1 MVTAMHYDLLNE
13 PLLTVD
19 GPPGRARLSL
29 PDVLA
34 RLGRGEEL
42 EFPGLRPHQHHA
54 WHAFL
59 VQLAALVA
67 HRRGDPSLNLEA
79 DAWRSALLDLTA
91 EAGGAA
97 WHLVVEDPTLPAFFQ
112 TPAPEGNL
120 DRYKKVIPTPDE
132 LDVVVTTRNHDVK
145 QQRMTQPDPEHW
157 AYALL
162 TLQTMEGFLGRGN
175 YGIARMNG
183 GFSNRPC
190 ITMTPGLGWAERFRR
205 DVLAWLDARPELVGE
220 VYGYREHDGHELL
233 WLLPWDGKKSSKHA
247 LTECDPFFIEV
258 CRRIRLVGSPIEE
271 ARMAPTEDYLMD
283 GGVVQGNTGDLWTPV
298 SLDGTALTVGGGGF
312 QYRLL
317 ARLLFGGDFHRN
329 PALELREEDGR
340 EPLLLAQ
347 TLVRGQGQTEGYH
360 QRTIRLPAKT
370 RRLMQ
375 TAEGRDRLGVLA
387 KSQVEMASLAER
399 KVLHLALCS
408 LLQKGSEKLDFRDK
422 RTQPWID
429 AMDRAVDDAFFD
441 CLWAAADVPEVEA
454 DRIWQKRLH
463 ELAWQQLEDALASAP
478 TSTVHGPRARARA
491 ELMFRGLAHKH
502 LPEAFAEEAAE
513 KGDGSATHAS

>member
-1 MVTAMHYDLLNE
+1 MVTAMHYDLLND
-13 PLLTVD
+13 PLLSVE
-19 GPPGRARLSL
+19 GPRGRERLSL

-34 RLGRGEEL
+34 SLGRGEEV
-42 EFPGLRPHQHHA
+42 EFPRLRPHQHHA

-67 HRRGDPSLNLEA
+67 HRRGDRAPDLAA

-97 WHLVVEDPTLPAFFQ
+97 WHLVVEDPALPAFLQ
-112 TPAPEGNL
+112 TPAPDKTLGP
-120 DRYKKVIPTPDE
+120 YSKTFSTPDS
-132 LDVVVTTRNHDVK
+132 LDVLITTKDHDFK
-145 QQRMTQPDPEHW
+145 ARKMTSAVPEHW
-157 AYALL
+157 CFALVS
-162 TLQTMEGFLGRGN
+162 LQTMDGYLGRGN

-205 DVLAWLDARPELVGE
+205 DVGAWLDARPDLVGE
-220 VYGYREHDGHELL
+220 VYGYRESGGFALL
-233 WLLPWDGKKSSKHA
+233 WLLPWDGEKSSKHA
-247 LTECDPFFIEV
+247 LAECDPFFIEV
-258 CRRIRLVGSPIEE
+258 CRRIRLLGNPIHE
-271 ARMAPTEDYLMD
+271 ARMAPTADYLLD
-283 GGVVQGNTGDLWTPV
+283 GGVVQGNTGDVWTPV
-298 SLDGTALTVGGGGF
+298 STDGTALTVGGGGF

-317 ARLLFGGDFHRN
+317 TRLLFGGDFRRN
-329 PALELREEDGR
+329 PALELRQEDGR

-360 QRTIRLPAKT
+360 QRTIRLPAKM
-370 RRLMQ
+370 RSLLQ
-375 TAEGRDRLGVLA
+375 TAEGRDHLGALA
-387 KSQVEMASLAER
+387 RSQVETASLAER
-399 KVLHLALCS
+399 KVLHPALCA

-441 CLWAAADVPEVEA
+441 CLWAAAEGSESDA
-454 DRIWQKRLH
+454 DRIWQSRLY
-463 ELAWQQLEDALASAP
+463 ELALRQLEDALASAP

-502 LPEAFAEEAAE
+502 LPGAFAEEAVE
-513 KGDGSATHAS
+513 KGDGSATHAT